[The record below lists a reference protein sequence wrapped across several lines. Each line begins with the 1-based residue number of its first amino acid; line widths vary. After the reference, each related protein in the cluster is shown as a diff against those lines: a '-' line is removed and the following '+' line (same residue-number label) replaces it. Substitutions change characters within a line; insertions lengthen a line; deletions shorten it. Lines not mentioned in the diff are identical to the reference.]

1 MPFSRIALHQGK
13 SAEYLQRLSDTLHR
27 ALVET
32 FGVPLAD
39 KFQVID
45 QYRPG
50 ELIYDQDYLGGPR
63 SADFVL
69 FYITCG
75 RPRDT
80 ATKQRFY
87 RRLALL
93 LQEDLQL
100 RPEDVMVVIV
110 TSQRDEWSFG
120 AGRASMIESQA

>member
-13 SAEYLQRLSDTLHR
+13 SAEYLQTLSDTLHR

-32 FGVPLAD
+32 FGVPQAD
-39 KFQVID
+39 KFQAID

-50 ELIYDQDYLGGPR
+50 ELIYDRDYLGGPR
-63 SADFVL
+63 SIDFVL

-87 RRLALL
+87 RRLASL
-93 LQEDLQL
+93 LQENLQL